1 MASEYILIDYEN
13 VQPKNLE
20 ILARHPFQ
28 VLVFMG
34 ANQTKVSRD
43 FLKSMLLIK
52 DKAEVIEMSGNG
64 SNALDFHIAFY
75 LGDLAAT
82 NAEAKFHIISK
93 DKGFD
98 PLVTHLRRRG
108 IKVQRETDLAEI
120 PSLRMKDSMST
131 NEKIDAI
138 VKNLTGRGQ
147 SRPRKIKTLSN
158 TINSLFVKKMKPKE
172 LDALISEMQHRG
184 LLVIKDGAVSYR
196 LSV

>member
-1 MASEYILIDYEN
+1 
-13 VQPKNLE
+13 
-20 ILARHPFQ
+20 
-28 VLVFMG
+28 
-34 ANQTKVSRD
+34 
-43 FLKSMLLIK
+43 
-52 DKAEVIEMSGNG
+52 
-64 SNALDFHIAFY
+64 
-75 LGDLAAT
+75 
-82 NAEAKFHIISK
+82 
-93 DKGFD
+93 
-98 PLVTHLRRRG
+98 
-108 IKVQRETDLAEI
+108 
-120 PSLRMKDSMST
+120 MKDSMST